1 MDLARLCRS
10 LKSRLCGI
18 SMIQRFLAIAG
29 AVLIVIGST
38 AVAPAHEGHDHGAPP
53 PPVSATVAPRADAS
67 SAEFEIVAIARGET
81 LQIFLDTF
89 RGNEPVTE
97 AAIEIDTP
105 SGLVKAESA
114 GDGSF
119 VASAPFLAK
128 PGAYDLAI
136 TVLTADMVDV
146 LTATLEVPEPDPSA
160 QKEEGGLSSTDAI
173 ATYLPEGLG
182 SAMVGTL
189 LPTILAGIVALI
201 AGIAIGWI
209 AKGRGGHAAL
219 VMMAAAG
226 LCLPPAGG
234 MAETGTEGP
243 KAVLRDLAQRSP
255 DGALFVPK
263 PAQRIMAIRTLFT
276 QEEAFNLTIEMPGRI
291 IPDPNGSGLV
301 QASVAGRLVPP
312 SGGFPM
318 LGSAVKKGDV
328 LALVEPA
335 MNAADA
341 VSQQQDSRALD
352 QEITLVERKLQR
364 LVRLEGIVTRAQV
377 EDLELELAGLRERRA
392 NLEIAPDEPEALVA
406 PVDGV
411 VADARAVAGQIADP
425 SAVIFRIVDPSRLWV
440 EALTYEVRDIG
451 AVATAR
457 LPDSQTLELRYQ
469 GAGLA
474 DRSQAVP
481 VQFSIARAGQG
492 LRTGQLLTVFAKA
505 EGQRKGIAVPRE
517 SVLRGPN
524 GQSIV
529 FEHANA
535 ERFVPREVRTE
546 PLDSERLLIVSGIEV
561 GKRIV
566 TQGAELLNQIR

>member
-1 MDLARLCRS
+1 
-10 LKSRLCGI
+10 
-18 SMIQRFLAIAG
+18 MIQRFLAIAG
-29 AVLIVIGST
+29 AVLTVIGST

-89 RGNEPVTE
+89 RGNEPVTQ
-97 AAIEIDTP
+97 ASIEIDTP
-105 SGLVKAESA
+105 SGLVKAEPA

-136 TVLTADMVDV
+136 TVQTPEMVDV
-146 LTATLEVPEPDPSA
+146 LTSTLEVPEPDPSA

-173 ATYLPEGLG
+173 ATNLHAGLG
-182 SAMVGTL
+182 AAIAGTVF
-189 LPTILAGIVALI
+189 PAVLAGIFALI

-209 AKGRGGHAAL
+209 AKGRGGRAATVLLAAAAL
-219 VMMAAAG
+219 
-226 LCLPPAGG
+226 LLPPAQGK
-234 MAETGTEGP
+234 AETGANSL

-263 PAQRIMAIRTLFT
+263 PAQRVMAIRTLFT
-276 QEEAFNLTIEMPGRI
+276 QQEAFNLTIEMPGRI

-312 SGGFPM
+312 AGGFPM

-392 NLEIAPDEPEALVA
+392 NLEVAPDEPEALVA

-425 SAVIFRIVDPSRLWV
+425 SAIIFRIVDPSRLWV

-474 DRSQAVP
+474 DRNQAVP
-481 VQFSIARAGQG
+481 VQFSIVRAEQG
-492 LRTGQLLTVFAKA
+492 LRTGQLMTVFANA

-529 FEHANA
+529 FEHTNA

-546 PLDSERLLIVSGIEV
+546 PLDSERLLIVSGIEA
-561 GKRIV
+561 GKRVV